1 MSASTDTVG
10 DFLTSI
16 RNASQANKA
25 VITVQWSRLREGVAK
40 ILVDAGYVASAR
52 KAEREGLPVL
62 ELSLKY
68 VAGVPAITSIERV
81 STPGRRVYAGY
92 SSVPKVIGGMGVSI
106 LTTSR
111 GVMTDAEA
119 RRQKV
124 GGELLAKVWYSV
136 PTLKKETQ

>member
-92 SSVPKVIGGMGVSI
+92 TSVPKVIGGMGVSI

-119 RRQKV
+119 RRQKNKQLN
-124 GGELLAKVWYSV
+124 EPNW
-136 PTLKKETQ
+136 

>member
-1 MSASTDTVG
+1 MSASTDTIG

-25 VITVQWSRLREGVAK
+25 TITVQWSRLREGVAK

-62 ELSLKY
+62 ELTLKY

-81 STPGRRVYAGY
+81 STPGRRIYAGY

-124 GGELLAKVWYSV
+124 GGELLAKVW
-136 PTLKKETQ
+136 

>member
-25 VITVQWSRLREGVAK
+25 VITVQWSRIREGVAK

-62 ELSLKY
+62 ELTLKY

-124 GGELLAKVWYSV
+124 GGELLAKVW
-136 PTLKKETQ
+136 

>member
-25 VITVQWSRLREGVAK
+25 VITVQWSRLREGVSK

-124 GGELLAKVWYSV
+124 GGELLAKVW
-136 PTLKKETQ
+136 

>member
-81 STPGRRVYAGY
+81 STPGCRVYAGY

-124 GGELLAKVWYSV
+124 GGELLAKVW
-136 PTLKKETQ
+136 

>member
-62 ELSLKY
+62 EISLKY

-124 GGELLAKVWYSV
+124 GGELLAKVW
-136 PTLKKETQ
+136 

>member
-1 MSASTDTVG
+1 MSASTDTIG

-16 RNASQANKA
+16 RNASQANKGT
-25 VITVQWSRLREGVAK
+25 VTVQWSRLREGIAR
-40 ILVDAGYVASAR
+40 ILTEAGYVSGSR
-52 KAEREGLPVL
+52 KAEADGLPVL
-62 ELSLKY
+62 EITLKY

-81 STPGRRVYAGY
+81 SKPGRRIYAGY
-92 SSVPKVIGGMGVSI
+92 TAVPSVIGGMGVSI

-124 GGELLAKVWYSV
+124 GGELLAKVW
-136 PTLKKETQ
+136 

>member
-62 ELSLKY
+62 ELTLKY
-68 VAGVPAITSIERV
+68 VAGVPAITSIERI

-124 GGELLAKVWYSV
+124 GGELLAKVW
-136 PTLKKETQ
+136 

>member
-62 ELSLKY
+62 ELPLKY

-92 SSVPKVIGGMGVSI
+92 TSVPKVIGGMGVSI

-124 GGELLAKVWYSV
+124 GGELLAKVW
-136 PTLKKETQ
+136 

>member
-92 SSVPKVIGGMGVSI
+92 STVPKVIGGMGVSI

-124 GGELLAKVWYSV
+124 GGELLAKVW
-136 PTLKKETQ
+136 

>member
-40 ILVDAGYVASAR
+40 ILVDAGYVAAAR
-52 KAEREGLPVL
+52 KAEREGLPGL

-124 GGELLAKVWYSV
+124 GGELLAKVW
-136 PTLKKETQ
+136 

>member
-40 ILVDAGYVASAR
+40 ILVDAGYVASVR

-62 ELSLKY
+62 ELTLKY
-68 VAGVPAITSIERV
+68 VAGVPAITSIERI

-124 GGELLAKVWYSV
+124 GGELLAKVW
-136 PTLKKETQ
+136 

>member
-62 ELSLKY
+62 EVSLKY

-106 LTTSR
+106 LATSR

-124 GGELLAKVWYSV
+124 GGELLAKVW
-136 PTLKKETQ
+136 

>member
-40 ILVDAGYVASAR
+40 ILVDAGYVAAAR

-62 ELSLKY
+62 ELTLKY

-81 STPGRRVYAGY
+81 STPGRRIYAGY

-124 GGELLAKVWYSV
+124 GGELLAKVW
-136 PTLKKETQ
+136 

>member
-16 RNASQANKA
+16 RNASQANKS

-81 STPGRRVYAGY
+81 STPGRRIYAGY

-124 GGELLAKVWYSV
+124 GGELLAKVW
-136 PTLKKETQ
+136 

>member
-40 ILVDAGYVASAR
+40 ILVDAGYVAAAR

-124 GGELLAKVWYSV
+124 GGELLAKVW
-136 PTLKKETQ
+136 

>member
-1 MSASTDTVG
+1 MSASTDTIG

-25 VITVQWSRLREGVAK
+25 VITVQWSRIREGVAK

-52 KAEREGLPVL
+52 KAERDGLPVL

-92 SSVPKVIGGMGVSI
+92 SCVPKVIGGMGVSI

-124 GGELLAKVWYSV
+124 GGELLAKVW
-136 PTLKKETQ
+136 

>member
-62 ELSLKY
+62 ELTLKY

-81 STPGRRVYAGY
+81 STPGRRIYAGY

-124 GGELLAKVWYSV
+124 GGELLAKVW
-136 PTLKKETQ
+136 

>member
-25 VITVQWSRLREGVAK
+25 AITIQWSRLREGLAK
-40 ILVDAGYVASAR
+40 ILVDAGYITNAR
-52 KAEREGLPVL
+52 KGEREGLPVL
-62 ELSLKY
+62 EITLKY

-124 GGELLAKVWYSV
+124 GGELLAKVW
-136 PTLKKETQ
+136 

>member
-25 VITVQWSRLREGVAK
+25 VIIVQWSRLREGVAK
-40 ILVDAGYVASAR
+40 ILVDAGYVAS
-52 KAEREGLPVL
+52 EGLPVL

-124 GGELLAKVWYSV
+124 GGELLAKVW
-136 PTLKKETQ
+136 

>member
-40 ILVDAGYVASAR
+40 ILVDAGYISAAR

-62 ELSLKY
+62 EVSLKY

-124 GGELLAKVWYSV
+124 GGELLAKVW
-136 PTLKKETQ
+136 

>member
-1 MSASTDTVG
+1 MSASTDTIG

-40 ILVDAGYVASAR
+40 ILVESGYVASAS

-62 ELSLKY
+62 ELTLKY

-81 STPGRRVYAGY
+81 STPGRRIYAGY
-92 SSVPKVIGGMGVSI
+92 SAVPKVIGGMGVSI

-124 GGELLAKVWYSV
+124 GGELLAKVW
-136 PTLKKETQ
+136 

>member
-52 KAEREGLPVL
+52 KAERDGLPVL
-62 ELSLKY
+62 EIALKY

-124 GGELLAKVWYSV
+124 GGELLAKVW
-136 PTLKKETQ
+136 

>member
-1 MSASTDTVG
+1 MSASTDTIG

-25 VITVQWSRLREGVAK
+25 SITVQWSRLREGVAK

-62 ELSLKY
+62 ELTLKY
-68 VAGVPAITSIERV
+68 VAGVPAITSIERI

-124 GGELLAKVWYSV
+124 GGELLAKVW
-136 PTLKKETQ
+136 

>member
-62 ELSLKY
+62 EVSLKY

-124 GGELLAKVWYSV
+124 GGELLAKVW
-136 PTLKKETQ
+136 

>member
-1 MSASTDTVG
+1 MSASTDTIG

-25 VITVQWSRLREGVAK
+25 SITVQWSRLREGVAK

-62 ELSLKY
+62 EVTLKY
-68 VAGVPAITSIERV
+68 VAGVPAITSIERI
-81 STPGRRVYAGY
+81 STPGRRIYAGY

-124 GGELLAKVWYSV
+124 GGELLAKVW
-136 PTLKKETQ
+136 

>member
-25 VITVQWSRLREGVAK
+25 VITVQWSRIREGVAK

-62 ELSLKY
+62 EVTLKY
-68 VAGVPAITSIERV
+68 VAGVPAITSIERI
-81 STPGRRVYAGY
+81 STPGRRIYAGY

-124 GGELLAKVWYSV
+124 GGELLAKVW
-136 PTLKKETQ
+136 

>member
-25 VITVQWSRLREGVAK
+25 AITVQWSRLREGVAA
-40 ILVDAGYVASAR
+40 ILVDAGYIAAVR
-52 KAEREGLPVL
+52 KSEREGLPVL
-62 ELSLKY
+62 EISLKY
-68 VAGVPAITSIERV
+68 VAGVPAITSIERI

-124 GGELLAKVWYSV
+124 GGELLAKVW
-136 PTLKKETQ
+136 

>member
-25 VITVQWSRLREGVAK
+25 VIIVQWSRLREGVAK

-68 VAGVPAITSIERV
+68 VAGVPAITSIEHV

-124 GGELLAKVWYSV
+124 GGELLAKVW
-136 PTLKKETQ
+136 

>member
-1 MSASTDTVG
+1 MSASTDTIG
-10 DFLTSI
+10 DFLTSV
-16 RNASQANKA
+16 RNASQAGKPT
-25 VITVQWSRLREGVAK
+25 ITVQWSRLREGVAK

-62 ELSLKY
+62 EVALKY
-68 VAGVPAITSIERV
+68 VAGVPAITSIERI
-81 STPGRRVYAGY
+81 STPGRRIYAGY
-92 SSVPKVIGGMGVSI
+92 TSVPKVIGGMGVSI

-124 GGELLAKVWYSV
+124 GGELLAKVW
-136 PTLKKETQ
+136 

>member
-40 ILVDAGYVASAR
+40 ILVDAGYVAAAR

-62 ELSLKY
+62 DLSLKY

-124 GGELLAKVWYSV
+124 GGELLAKVW
-136 PTLKKETQ
+136 

>member
-1 MSASTDTVG
+1 MSASTDTIG

-16 RNASQANKA
+16 RNASQAQKA

-62 ELSLKY
+62 EVTLKY

-81 STPGRRVYAGY
+81 STPGRRIYAGY

-124 GGELLAKVWYSV
+124 GGELLAKVW
-136 PTLKKETQ
+136 

>member
-16 RNASQANKA
+16 RNASQANTA

-124 GGELLAKVWYSV
+124 GGELLAKVW
-136 PTLKKETQ
+136 

>member
-92 SSVPKVIGGMGVSI
+92 TSVPKVIGGMGVSI

-124 GGELLAKVWYSV
+124 GGELLAKVW
-136 PTLKKETQ
+136 

>member
-1 MSASTDTVG
+1 M
-10 DFLTSI
+10 
-16 RNASQANKA
+16 
-25 VITVQWSRLREGVAK
+25 
-40 ILVDAGYVASAR
+40 DAGYGASAR
-52 KAEREGLPVL
+52 KAEREGRPVR
-62 ELSLKY
+62 EISRKY

-81 STPGRRVYAGY
+81 STPGRRIYAGY

-124 GGELLAKVWYSV
+124 GGELLAKVW
-136 PTLKKETQ
+136 

>member
-1 MSASTDTVG
+1 MSASTDTIG

-25 VITVQWSRLREGVAK
+25 AITVQWSRLREGVAK

-52 KAEREGLPVL
+52 KAERDGLPVL
-62 ELSLKY
+62 EVTLKY

-81 STPGRRVYAGY
+81 STPGRRIYAGY
-92 SSVPKVIGGMGVSI
+92 SAVPKVIGGMGVSI
-106 LTTSR
+106 LTPSR

-124 GGELLAKVWYSV
+124 GGELLAKVW
-136 PTLKKETQ
+136 

>member
-1 MSASTDTVG
+1 MSASTDTIG

-16 RNASQANKA
+16 RNGSQANKA
-25 VITVQWSRLREGVAK
+25 VITVQWSRLREGVAQ
-40 ILVDAGYVASAR
+40 ILVDAGYVAAAR

-124 GGELLAKVWYSV
+124 GGELLAKVW
-136 PTLKKETQ
+136 